1 MTSRSRRGAHPIR
14 RLRVLRLL
22 FAILMLAGPWLAS
35 AQTVSS
41 ITFAPASIPSGG
53 KSQLTIALG
62 NAIVGAGPAILT
74 QTLTDTLPAGLTVAN
89 PAAIGGTCTVGAV
102 GAAAGGGAI
111 TYAAD
116 ASIPTGGCTIKVSVT
131 ATSAARATYYT
142 DSIAAGALV
151 TTLGSNPA
159 SASGTLSVL
168 AAVTVPNLVGLS
180 QTAAATALQAA
191 GLALGTVTKA
201 PGPAAIPY
209 NAVFTQAPA
218 AGATVPGGSPV
229 LVTISTGKG
238 LATNPNQPLTSVTGF
253 VEPYQLSE
261 AGALERVCAALQS
274 ADPST
279 LSVSQRNLL
288 ANCLAIIGT
297 YGGGVNAAGLKN
309 TLDALSGQQTTAQQ
323 RTGIQFA
330 GAQFT
335 NIGTR
340 LAQLRQGVNGAS
352 FAGLDPGLPA
362 GNGVAQMLSSLA
374 RDLGLKSDVPLI
386 GNAGSIGGDAG
397 SIGGGACDADSSIS
411 ASSRWGFFI
420 NGNLRRGS
428 QETTTYE
435 TPFDFKANTI
445 TAGVDYRLSDR
456 FVMGV
461 ALNHS
466 SGSTDFTDGTGRLD
480 SRNNSASLYGTF
492 YNNEFYLD
500 LIGNYGHTAYDAT
513 RTTSFSINPNTVDI
527 PTNCTGGT
535 CSIDTTG
542 STGAQQLAFSMNI
555 GYSLSAGALVWGP
568 DIAVDYTHINVNAFS
583 ENDPSESGLGLS
595 FGNDI
600 GESLLAKAGG
610 HLSYAIKTS
619 FGVILPEAR
628 AHYIHEFKDQ
638 QRALTVHFTDDPDAG
653 TPMGPVSNFLVFTDP
668 PDRNYFDW
676 AAGFSAQLAF
686 GISAFADY
694 NAIQSSVQRIH
705 DIAFG
710 VRIEHQM
717 R

>member
-1 MTSRSRRGAHPIR
+1 MTSRSRRGADPTR
-14 RLRVLRLL
+14 SPGVLRLL
-22 FAILMLAGPWLAS
+22 FALIMLAGPWLAS

-41 ITFAPASIPSGG
+41 ITFAPTSIATGG
-53 KSQLTIALG
+53 KSRLTIALG

-116 ASIPTGGCTIKVSVT
+116 ASIPTGGCTITVSVT
-131 ATSAARATYYT
+131 ATSAARSTYYT

-159 SASGTLSVL
+159 SASGTLTVL
-168 AAVTVPNLVGLS
+168 AAVAVPNLVGLS

-218 AGATVPGGSPV
+218 AGATVPGGSTV
-229 LVTISTGKG
+229 LITISTGKG
-238 LATNPNQPLTSVTGF
+238 LATNPNEPLTSVTGF
-253 VEPYQLSE
+253 VAPYQLSE

-323 RTGIQFA
+323 RTGVQFA

-362 GNGVAQMLSSLA
+362 GNGVAQILSSLA
-374 RDLGLKSDVPLI
+374 HEERRAAHRRCRIDRRRCRRCGLLDRRIQPLGILHQRQSAQRQPRDDDLR
-386 GNAGSIGGDAG
+386 DAVRFQG
-397 SIGGGACDADSSIS
+397 QHDHRGRRLPAQRSVRHGRGA
-411 ASSRWGFFI
+411 
-420 NGNLRRGS
+420 
-428 QETTTYE
+428 Q
-435 TPFDFKANTI
+435 PFE
-445 TAGVDYRLSDR
+445 RLDR
-456 FVMGV
+456 FY
-461 ALNHS
+461 
-466 SGSTDFTDGTGRLD
+466 R
-480 SRNNSASLYGTF
+480 RNG
-492 YNNEFYLD
+492 
-500 LIGNYGHTAYDAT
+500 AT
-513 RTTSFSINPNTVDI
+513 R
-527 PTNCTGGT
+527 
-535 CSIDTTG
+535 
-542 STGAQQLAFSMNI
+542 LA
-555 GYSLSAGALVWGP
+555 
-568 DIAVDYTHINVNAFS
+568 
-583 ENDPSESGLGLS
+583 
-595 FGNDI
+595 
-600 GESLLAKAGG
+600 
-610 HLSYAIKTS
+610 
-619 FGVILPEAR
+619 
-628 AHYIHEFKDQ
+628 
-638 QRALTVHFTDDPDAG
+638 
-653 TPMGPVSNFLVFTDP
+653 
-668 PDRNYFDW
+668 
-676 AAGFSAQLAF
+676 
-686 GISAFADY
+686 
-694 NAIQSSVQRIH
+694 
-705 DIAFG
+705 
-710 VRIEHQM
+710 
-717 R
+717 